1 MAMKLRKS
9 NIMDRI
15 NELRIEKFNRTES
28 LDRLLTKQDSWTN
41 GEREL
46 ASAHTVR
53 INAINRELHK
63 YCAPASL

>member
-28 LDRLLTKQDSWTN
+28 LDRLLTRQDSWSPN
-41 GEREL
+41 EREL
-46 ASAHTVR
+46 ATEHTKR
-53 INAINRELHK
+53 INAINAELHR
-63 YCAPASL
+63 YCAPATM